1 MLFRSLQPLGYMKSP
16 LLVLHM
22 HFSGDRSI
30 AVMISVV
37 DDTPAETIS
46 FSVDVSCV
54 YVMS

>member
-16 LLVLHM
+16 LLMLHM

-46 FSVDVSCV
+46 FGVDVSCV